1 MQHLENISRTVAD
14 KIIQR
19 AMTINPFLVNISGCM
34 GAGKS
39 TYSDEIKRHLEE
51 LGRTV
56 VLVSEDDFLQP
67 RAFRS
72 DLESIIYT
80 DGEWKGKTKWE
91 IHENWLRLDLMKQAV
106 LNLKSSISIQYH
118 PYQRETGT
126 YSSDVKKVMSSEIV
140 LVETSIFSEL
150 FDYVVLIEVKDDILL
165 NRKIRRDADLRD
177 QEKIIKYHNIA
188 QWPYWLRHK
197 PTKPNLVIDNN
208 DMQNPILIEN

>member
-14 KIIQR
+14 KILQR
-19 AMTINPFLVNISGCM
+19 AMTSNPFFVNIAGCM

-51 LGRTV
+51 SGRAV
-56 VLVSEDDFLQP
+56 ILVSEDDFLQP
-67 RAFRS
+67 RTFRS
-72 DLESIIYT
+72 DLESITYS

-91 IHENWLRLDLMKQAV
+91 VHENWLRLDLMKQAIF
-106 LNLKSSISIQYH
+106 NLKSSKSIQYH

-140 LVETSIFSEL
+140 LFETSIFSEF

-165 NRKIRRDADLRD
+165 KRKIHRDSDLRD
-177 QEKIIKYHNIA
+177 QEKIIRYHNIA
-188 QWPYWLRHK
+188 QWPYWLRNK

-208 DMQNPILIEN
+208 DMQNPILIEK